1 MNPSGFR
8 TIMTTT
14 HNPVLGNDQ
23 QERISHFLKRRQLNQ
38 QLVDLLKE
46 IKDEHDLKRGQ
57 VTTAQNA
64 TYDAIIESLAK
75 SLQEGWVTTE
85 KVTSIL
91 DAAEIAGRQHILLL
105 TVPDEI
111 VDEFETIL
119 RQPATLNTDGV
130 QLDEF
135 WEIPLGAYTRILETD
150 ASVIVLKIVCP
161 RFYWLLEEKHPTED
175 RIEIVKQRERERST
189 IVIKLNKESNLLQ
202 FRVPVRE
209 KAPNADTGKIV
220 YDFVVEMF
228 TAQYGDAGIA
238 LFNRL
243 RPFPIQ
249 DTYQKLIDNRED
261 FQLLTDTPE
270 NQHFKSSMSHKGTS
284 ATITDIRDFEQWGFA
299 EGFARTSLRGNWK
312 IGDDGVID
320 VRVHSEKIKTGKA
333 MSRQVAR
340 LFFPRPC
347 SDKDVEHVIRRIS
360 EHLP

>member
-1 MNPSGFR
+1 
-8 TIMTTT
+8 MTTT
-14 HNPVLGNDQ
+14 RTPVLGNNQ
-23 QERISHFLKRRQLNQ
+23 QERIAHFLKRRQLNEQ
-38 QLVDLLKE
+38 MVALLKE
-46 IKDEHDLKRGQ
+46 IKDEHDLKRGE

-85 KVTSIL
+85 RVTGIL
-91 DAAEIAGRQHILLL
+91 DAAEIAGRQHVLLF
-105 TVPDEI
+105 TVPDDI
-111 VDEFETIL
+111 VDELEATL
-119 RQPATLNTDGV
+119 QQPAILNTDGV

-135 WEIPLGAYTRILETD
+135 WEIPLGAYTRILEAD
-150 ASVIVLKIVCP
+150 ASAIVSKIICP
-161 RFYWLLEEKHPTED
+161 RFYWLSEERQPTED
-175 RIEIVKQRERERST
+175 RIEVIKQRERERST
-189 IVIKLNKESNLLQ
+189 IIIKLNKGSKLLQ

-209 KAPNADTGKIV
+209 KAPNADTGKSV
-220 YDFVVEMF
+220 YDFIVEMV
-228 TAQYGDAGIA
+228 TAQLGDAGMA

-249 DTYQKLIDNRED
+249 DAYQKLIDNRED

-312 IGDDGVID
+312 IADEGMID
-320 VRVHSEKIKTGKA
+320 VRMHSEKIKTGTA
-333 MSRQVAR
+333 MSRNVTR